1 MHGKQSAE
9 QNLGPSLWFQ
19 SLRFRV
25 SARVHRRADLNI
37 GDRYNKVNAVTDRIG
52 ELLRIAV
59 ERGRSVNPKLQLGIC
74 GGHGGESES
83 IQFFHSIGLVYV
95 CGSPFRVPRA
105 RLSSAHAYLS
115 D

>member
-1 MHGKQSAE
+1 
-9 QNLGPSLWFQ
+9 
-19 SLRFRV
+19 
-25 SARVHRRADLNI
+25 
-37 GDRYNKVNAVTDRIG
+37 
-52 ELLRIAV
+52 
-59 ERGRSVNPKLQLGIC
+59 LQLGIC